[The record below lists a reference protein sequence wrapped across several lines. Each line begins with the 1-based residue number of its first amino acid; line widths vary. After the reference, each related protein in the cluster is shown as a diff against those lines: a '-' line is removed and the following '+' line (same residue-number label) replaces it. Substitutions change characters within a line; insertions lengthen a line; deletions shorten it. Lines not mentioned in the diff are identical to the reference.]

1 MANLTIKDIINNAI
15 DEFQRAKDT
24 IEDLQN
30 ECRDHLG
37 INGTLTDTEMLIE
50 DINNSIE
57 RLSSIEDTVL
67 VALVAAVYAGNIESD
82 GKGFNGDFG
91 ADSLEHIR
99 EYLAMAEQ
107 YDLPYTEDG
116 HISTEDVYNDI
127 SDMIQR
133 RYAQSSDEKNNLPNS
148 VIITADD
155 VKFDTDELLSDIV
168 SNYLSDT
175 YGYCHCGFDMRVIRY
190 KRSRKIH
197 CIEVTNIQWDTDTES
212 SESEDEK

>member
-1 MANLTIKDIINNAI
+1 MANLTIKDIINNAV
-15 DEFQRAKDT
+15 DELHRAIET
-24 IEDLQN
+24 IEELQM

-37 INGTLTDTEMLIE
+37 INGTLTDTEILIE

-91 ADSLEHIR
+91 ADSLEHRR

-116 HISTEDVYNDI
+116 RISTEDVYNDI
-127 SDMIQR
+127 S
-133 RYAQSSDEKNNLPNS
+133 EKVREKFQENPPAK
-148 VIITADD
+148 VIISASDLAL
-155 VKFDTDELLSDIV
+155 DTDDIFEDEDELSDIV
-168 SNYLSDT
+168 SDYLSDT
-175 YGYCHCGFDMRVIRY
+175 FGFCHYGFDMERVYNEDNEPSQVIV
-190 KRSRKIH
+190 S
-197 CIEVTNIQWDTDTES
+197 NIKWDTKD
-212 SESEDEK
+212 